1 MTQEQAKTIQILME
15 QLELLAKATEYI
27 LVEEPE
33 LAHKNI
39 LAMVEIAKIIYEIQS
54 SGS

>member
-1 MTQEQAKTIQILME
+1 MIEEQVRVMRILVE
-15 QLELLAKATEYI
+15 QLELLSKETERI

-39 LAMVEIAKIIYEIQS
+39 LAMVEIAKIICQNQS
-54 SGS
+54 